1 MKRVG
6 NLYKKMISEENI
18 RRAVEEVNKSH
29 RWHGNHKPNETVLWI
44 ETTTEERIK
53 ELRQII
59 ENGFEPT
66 EPKVKRRYDMNAK
79 KWRDI
84 AEPKLWPDQ
93 YIHHILIQTLEPVMM
108 RGMDP
113 YCCGSIKGRGAHY
126 GVKAIKRWMNS
137 DTKGTRW
144 CAELDIYHFYEQLRP
159 EAVMNRMRDL
169 IKDHRTLD
177 LIERVLTYG
186 VTIGGYF
193 SQWFANTVLQP
204 LDVLIRE
211 SAVKHY
217 ARYMDNFTLFSN
229 RKKDLHKVVAVISE
243 WLAERGLRLKANW
256 QIFRTRK
263 RLPDALGYRYGHRY
277 TLIRKTRLLNIKRQ
291 IRSYYRQGKRVSAKF
306 AMALL
311 SRLSG
316 LIHCSNQSIRER
328 FVPNG
333 LQRNLKGIVREYQR
347 KELTEWSTYLEQY
360 TTAA

>member
-1 MKRVG
+1 MVGGSDSVTTSAATARVG
-6 NLYKKMISEENI
+6 S
-18 RRAVEEVNKSH
+18 
-29 RWHGNHKPNETVLWI
+29 
-44 ETTTEERIK
+44 
-53 ELRQII
+53 
-59 ENGFEPT
+59 
-66 EPKVKRRYDMNAK
+66 
-79 KWRDI
+79 
-84 AEPKLWPDQ
+84 
-93 YIHHILIQTLEPVMM
+93 
-108 RGMDP
+108 
-113 YCCGSIKGRGAHY
+113 CC
-126 GVKAIKRWMNS
+126 
-137 DTKGTRW
+137 
-144 CAELDIYHFYEQLRP
+144 
-159 EAVMNRMRDL
+159 
-169 IKDHRTLD
+169 
-177 LIERVLTYG
+177 
-186 VTIGGYF
+186 
-193 SQWFANTVLQP
+193 
-204 LDVLIRE
+204 
-211 SAVKHY
+211 
-217 ARYMDNFTLFSN
+217 TLFSN
-229 RKKDLHKVVAVISE
+229 RKKDLHKVVAIVSK